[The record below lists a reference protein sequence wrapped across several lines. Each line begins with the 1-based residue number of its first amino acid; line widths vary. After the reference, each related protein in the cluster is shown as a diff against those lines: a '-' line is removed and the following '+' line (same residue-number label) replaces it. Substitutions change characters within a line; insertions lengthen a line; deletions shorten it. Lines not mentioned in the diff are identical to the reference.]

1 MANGK
6 VKKYFKN
13 LEKMMREG
21 VNVPVPKKKAVVG
34 KTNYGINWNKK
45 TKVPKTRPADEIRT
59 GGDQG
64 GIGLTTPPTR
74 TEQTTKTKQGQTTK
88 TKQGKKPKNEIKQPP
103 LESKHAG
110 EVDLDNVEKVQTNV
124 VEDYDKQARAY
135 GKPPTEKTTEAKKQG
150 KRIDKFGHK
159 LDTAHELP
167 RPRGGKKK
175 YSYYLKTPAP
185 ASPSPVTPASP
196 SPAPEAEKK
205 KKKKKL
211 TGNQVS
217 QGVIGGTGEYIGTKY
232 SNRLFGG
239 SGKAPPTV
247 LQKGARVAVKGG
259 KTEKKS
265 KKNKKKKGR

>member
-13 LEKMMREG
+13 LRKMKEEG
-21 VNVPVPKKKAVVG
+21 VNVPKPKKKAVDV

-159 LDTAHELP
+159 LDTPHELP
-167 RPRGGKKK
+167 RVRGGKKK
-175 YSYYLKTPAP
+175 YSYHLKTPAP
-185 ASPSPVTPASP
+185 ASPSPVSVYNNKQRGKIAKDVYGHYDDVSKLKEMTDKDIDHLVKKYQVNLKT
-196 SPAPEAEKK
+196 EKK
-205 KKKKKL
+205 
-211 TGNQVS
+211 S
-217 QGVIGGTGEYIGTKY
+217 
-232 SNRLFGG
+232 
-239 SGKAPPTV
+239 
-247 LQKGARVAVKGG
+247 
-259 KTEKKS
+259 EKKS
-265 KKNKKKKGR
+265 KKNNKKKGR

>member
-13 LEKMMREG
+13 LRKMKEEG

-45 TKVPKTRPADEIRT
+45 TKLQKTRPADKTRT
-59 GGDQG
+59 EPFIQG
-64 GIGLTTPPTR
+64 GIGLTTPPTG
-74 TEQTTKTKQGQTTK
+74 TEQTTK
-88 TKQGKKPKNEIKQPP
+88 TKQGKKPKKKDYLTGIKQPP
-103 LESKHAG
+103 LEAKHAG
-110 EVDLDNVEKVQTNV
+110 KVNLDNVEKVQTNV

-135 GKPPTEKTTEAKKQG
+135 GKPPTKKMEDATE
-150 KRIDKFGHK
+150 RIDKFGHK

>member
-13 LEKMMREG
+13 LRKMKEEG

-64 GIGLTTPPTR
+64 GIGLTTPPTG
-74 TEQTTKTKQGQTTK
+74 TEQTTK
-88 TKQGKKPKNEIKQPP
+88 TKQGKKPKKKDYLTGIKQPP
-103 LESKHAG
+103 LEAKHAG
-110 EVDLDNVEKVQTNV
+110 EVNLDNVEKVQTNV

-135 GKPPTEKTTEAKKQG
+135 GKPPTKKMEDATE
-150 KRIDKFGHK
+150 RIDKFGHK
-159 LDTAHELP
+159 LDTPHELP
-167 RPRGGKKK
+167 RIRGGKDGKKK
-175 YSYYLKTPAP
+175 YSYYLKT
-185 ASPSPVTPASP
+185 
-196 SPAPEAEKK
+196 PAPEAEKK

-211 TGNQVS
+211 TEAVNV
-217 QGVIGGTGEYIGTKY
+217 
-232 SNRLFGG
+232 L
-239 SGKAPPTV
+239 SGKSINSV
-247 LQKGARVAVKGG
+247 VFGE

-265 KKNKKKKGR
+265 KKNNKKKGR